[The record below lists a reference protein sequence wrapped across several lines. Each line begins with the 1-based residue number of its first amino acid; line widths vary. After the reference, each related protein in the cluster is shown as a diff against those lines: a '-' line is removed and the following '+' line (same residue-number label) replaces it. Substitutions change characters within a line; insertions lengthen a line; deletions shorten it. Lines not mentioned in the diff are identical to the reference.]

1 MKILIFLSFVL
12 FYQSVISQITYNTSS
27 EYYPTTKKS
36 IELLTSINCDSLSMK
51 LVDEINLYR
60 TQNCLGVLMFDKD
73 AFDYAKSHIDFLTK
87 TKTFKHS
94 DISKSNFILEN
105 LNMINNNGSDLNF
118 DENWI
123 QSVPTLFLNS
133 WKKSP
138 GHNSNLLN
146 KYVTKVGI
154 SITSIVYTQNG
165 KYFHEMRVVMVAN

>member
-1 MKILIFLSFVL
+1 
-12 FYQSVISQITYNTSS
+12 
-27 EYYPTTKKS
+27 
-36 IELLTSINCDSLSMK
+36 
-51 LVDEINLYR
+51 
-60 TQNCLGVLMFDKD
+60 
-73 AFDYAKSHIDFLTK
+73 
-87 TKTFKHS
+87 
-94 DISKSNFILEN
+94 
-105 LNMINNNGSDLNF
+105 MINNNGSDLNF